1 MELRI
6 ETARAAHLDEIGAIV
21 RETMRLMHAAGN
33 FQWDEAYPSRAD
45 FAADIVRGELF
56 VALREDVL
64 QGFICVNHAEPQAYA
79 ALAWTG
85 SETPLVLHRMA
96 VAPRARRGGVGQAL
110 MCFAEETARRQNVR
124 YLRTDTYSMNEKA
137 QRLFTRCGYRLVGEI
152 RFRGLEKPF
161 YCYEKALAAK

>member
-64 QGFICVNHAEPQAYA
+64 QGFICVNHAEPQA
-79 ALAWTG
+79 
-85 SETPLVLHRMA
+85 
-96 VAPRARRGGVGQAL
+96 L
-110 MCFAEETARRQNVR
+110 MRFAEETARRQNVR

-152 RFRGLEKPF
+152 RFHGLEKPF

>member
-33 FQWDEAYPSRAD
+33 FQW
-45 FAADIVRGELF
+45 G
-56 VALREDVL
+56 
-64 QGFICVNHAEPQAYA
+64 VNPAEPQAYA